1 MAQEQTLTKSTERTA
16 CLEGG
21 NEAALYEMMELTC
34 FGVWTGAI
42 YFVFVGFGGFL
53 CLTEGMRGDRG
64 RVAGEGKHVFCR
76 NA

>member
-1 MAQEQTLTKSTERTA
+1 MAQEQTLSKSTERTA

-21 NEAALYEMMELTC
+21 TAAALYEMMELTY